1 MINIGNTIKKTHLPK
16 KEKKRVSE
24 ILINKNKIENN
35 IFCRNNK
42 LEKDHLEIKN
52 KNKNIEYHFQPVKTN
67 KTYSINKNVISNK
80 INNED
85 LYIKKEPHATFHMN
99 TDIREKDINNI
110 LMHSNVTTTNFNNDP
125 ITSTSQKCAS
135 KKRICKHIPINKKL
149 NSNKEKFKSYPNNGQ
164 DDLGNFPQLLRKFEK
179 IKRKSQIEH
188 SNVHKNVG
196 KSKKNEIYKTNNNYE
211 SLQNNPNRKIFQNCR
226 NHYIGGIF
234 NKIEKLKRDN
244 YPIMAPS
251 NFKNN
256 KLAQN
261 MRSNSNKYFKHELN
275 NKNKLTKNHSLKY
288 EYTKKWNN
296 EENKNNDNVQGDEFE
311 KEENNCSN
319 KDGYSRY
326 KKKKKKKNEKYDQ
339 KLTLSNIILKKKW
352 INSDTI
358 ERIISKNSQP
368 DELVKKNSNENIPK
382 NDTPIV
388 EVSQWKVFPDVI
400 SQLDAP
406 IIEPSNFE
414 VPLHRPTKC
423 ATSSNFSYK
432 LSEKFSETLSTRL
445 EWDENEIL
453 KNGETKKTKSEL
465 DGVEEHDYTIRNTS
479 ITSAYKQYKII
490 IIKSNNIEVGNYII
504 IKNIGKG
511 TFGKV
516 CLGMHTYTYE
526 IVAIKIL
533 NKKKLLRIIS
543 YDKILR
549 EIKIHKKIDHNH
561 ICRFY
566 EVHENKNNIYMIL
579 EYLGNGDLLTYI
591 CKNSNINENIGKR
604 ILYQLISAIE
614 YLHKINIVHRD
625 LKPENILL
633 DHNNN
638 IKLIDFGLS
647 TIYSKNNFLQTSCG
661 SPFYTPPEI
670 LLGKKYNPELTDVWS
685 LGIILFLL
693 LNKKLPFNHNDI
705 NKLFQQIIKGL
716 MQFEP
721 HVSINAK
728 NLIQNMLNVNCKNR
742 YNLNQIKNHIWF
754 SNYNAKKDVYLNCHQ
769 VCNLMDC
776 NTCIYIHIIKS
787 SKYYNNFLI
796 NRVNKIYN
804 LDKTMILK
812 ELKNKEQN
820 CIKTTYYLLLNKM
833 VKILSKTN
841 YLYSH
846 YIFIKKETDSEI
858 LISNDDARSITLK
871 DNHEPSNFKPFNN
884 FDNLGT
890 FNFLD
895 LSKIQNHALKEYHTN
910 LMKNRNNGISGDIE
924 QINTHNL
931 LLLQPKEKYNIFQ
944 INKTQVPT
952 NCYHYKQTK
961 CRLIK
966 NQRKDLLFS
975 DKRVSI
981 NNPKKCIINPDKVLK
996 ENIDKKKINKI

>member
-1 MINIGNTIKKTHLPK
+1 MINIGNAIKKTHLPK
-16 KEKKRVSE
+16 KEKKRVSK
-24 ILINKNKIENN
+24 ILLSKNRIENN

-52 KNKNIEYHFQPVKTN
+52 TNRNIEYQFQPVKTN
-67 KTYSINKNVISNK
+67 KTYSINKKVISNK
-80 INNED
+80 INNEE
-85 LYIKKEPHATFHMN
+85 LYIKKEGHATFHMN
-99 TDIREKDINNI
+99 TDIREKDVNNI
-110 LMHSNVTTTNFNNDP
+110 LMHSNVTTTNFNSDP
-125 ITSTSQKCAS
+125 ITSTSQKCSS
-135 KKRICKHIPINKKL
+135 KKRICKHAPINKKL
-149 NSNKEKFKSYPNNGQ
+149 DSNKENFESYTNNAQGNF
-164 DDLGNFPQLLRKFEK
+164 GNFPRFLRKFEK
-179 IKRKSQIEH
+179 IKRNPPIEH

-196 KSKKNEIYKTNNNYE
+196 KGKKNEIYKTTKNYE
-211 SLQNNPNRKIFQNCR
+211 SLQNNTNRKIYQNCK

-251 NFKNN
+251 NFKN
-256 KLAQN
+256 
-261 MRSNSNKYFKHELN
+261 
-275 NKNKLTKNHSLKY
+275 KNKLISNHSLKY
-288 EYTKKWNN
+288 EYTKEWNE
-296 EENKNNDNVQGDEFE
+296 EENKNNDNAQGDEFK
-311 KEENNCSN
+311 KEEKNSSN
-319 KDGYSRY
+319 KDAYSRY
-326 KKKKKKKNEKYDQ
+326 IK
-339 KLTLSNIILKKKW
+339 KKKW

-368 DELVKKNSNENIPK
+368 DEQVKRNPNENIPK
-382 NDTPIV
+382 NDIPII

-400 SQLDAP
+400 SQLGAP
-406 IIEPSNFE
+406 LIEASNFE
-414 VPLHRPTKC
+414 APLHKPTKC
-423 ATSSNFSYK
+423 AASSNFSYK
-432 LSEKFSETLSTRL
+432 LSENFSGTLSTKL

-453 KNGETKKTKSEL
+453 KNGKTKKKKNEL

-479 ITSAYKQYKII
+479 ITPAYKQYKII

-591 CKNSNINENIGKR
+591 CKNSNINENIAKR

-776 NTCIYIHIIKS
+776 NTCIYIHIIKT

-796 NRVNKIYN
+796 NRINKIYN
-804 LDKTMILK
+804 IDKTMILK
-812 ELKNKEQN
+812 ELKNEEQN

-858 LISNDDARSITLK
+858 LISDDDSRSISLK
-871 DNHEPSNFKPFNN
+871 DNHGSSNFTPFNN
-884 FDNLGT
+884 LGI

-895 LSKIQNHALKEYHTN
+895 LSKIQNHAPKEYHAN
-910 LMKNRNNGISGDIE
+910 RMKNRNNGISEDIE

-931 LLLQPKEKYNIFQ
+931 LLLQRKEKYNIFH
-944 INKTQVPT
+944 INKTQVST
-952 NCYHYKQTK
+952 NCYHYKQPK

-966 NQRKDLLFS
+966 NQRKDSLFS
-975 DKRVSI
+975 DKRGSI

>member
-1 MINIGNTIKKTHLPK
+1 MINIGNAIKKTHLPK
-16 KEKKRVSE
+16 KEKKHASE
-24 ILINKNKIENN
+24 ILLSKHKIENN
-35 IFCRNNK
+35 IFCRNYK
-42 LEKDHLEIKN
+42 LQKDHLEIKN
-52 KNKNIEYHFQPVKTN
+52 KNRNIGHQFQHVKTN
-67 KTYSINKNVISNK
+67 KTHIINKNVISNK
-80 INNED
+80 INNEG
-85 LYIKKEPHATFHMN
+85 LYMKKEDHETFHMN
-99 TDIREKDINNI
+99 TKLREKGANNI
-110 LMHSNVTTTNFNNDP
+110 LIGSNATTTNFNNTP
-125 ITSTSQKCAS
+125 ITSNAPKFAS
-135 KKRICKHIPINKKL
+135 KKRICKHIPIDKKL
-149 NSNKEKFKSYPNNGQ
+149 NLNKEKFESYTNNAQGKF
-164 DDLGNFPQLLRKFEK
+164 GNSSQFLREFEK
-179 IKRKSQIEH
+179 IKRNSPIEH
-188 SNVHKNVG
+188 NNMHKNVG
-196 KSKKNEIYKTNNNYE
+196 KGKKNEIYKTKKNCQ
-211 SLQNNPNRKIFQNCR
+211 SLQNDPNSEIFQNSR
-226 NHYIGGIF
+226 NHYIDGIF
-234 NKIEKLKRDN
+234 HKIEKLKRDN

-251 NFKNN
+251 NFKN
-256 KLAQN
+256 KLI
-261 MRSNSNKYFKHELN
+261 S
-275 NKNKLTKNHSLKY
+275 NHSLKY
-288 EYTKKWNN
+288 KYTKEWNE
-296 EENKNNDNVQGDEFE
+296 EENKNNNIQREEFE
-311 KEENNCSN
+311 KDGENSSN
-319 KDGYSRY
+319 KDAYSRY
-326 KKKKKKKNEKYDQ
+326 KKRKNNQNEKYDQ

-352 INSDTI
+352 INSDII
-358 ERIISKNSQP
+358 ERIISENSQP
-368 DELVKKNSNENIPK
+368 NEQVKKNSNENIPK
-382 NDTPIV
+382 TDTPII
-388 EVSQWKVFPDVI
+388 EVSQWKRFPDDI
-400 SQLDAP
+400 SQSRVPL
-406 IIEPSNFE
+406 IETSNFGE
-414 VPLHRPTKC
+414 ALHGPTKC
-423 ATSSNFSYK
+423 AASSNLSYK
-432 LSEKFSETLSTRL
+432 FSDKFSETLSTRL
-445 EWDENEIL
+445 EWDGNEIL
-453 KNGETKKTKSEL
+453 KNGETMKSKNEL
-465 DGVEEHDYTIRNTS
+465 DKVEEHDYAIRNTS
-479 ITSAYKQYKII
+479 ITPTYRQYKII
-490 IIKSNNIEVGNYII
+490 IVKSNNIEVGNYII

-549 EIKIHKKIDHNH
+549 EIKIHKKINHNH

-591 CKNSNINENIGKR
+591 CKNSNINESIAKR

-647 TIYSKNNFLQTSCG
+647 TVYSKNNCLQTSCG

-721 HVSINAK
+721 YVSINAK

-754 SNYNAKKDVYLNCHQ
+754 SNYNAKKYVHLNCNQ
-769 VCNLMDC
+769 ACNLMDC
-776 NTCIYIHIIKS
+776 NTCIYIHIIKA

-804 LDKTMILK
+804 LDKSMILK
-812 ELKNKEQN
+812 ELKNEEQN

-858 LISNDDARSITLK
+858 LISDDDSRSISLK
-871 DNHEPSNFKPFNN
+871 DNNEFHNFIPFNN

-890 FNFLD
+890 FDFLD
-895 LSKIQNHALKEYHTN
+895 LSKIKNHAN
-910 LMKNRNNGISGDIE
+910 QMKNRSNGITKDTE
-924 QINTHNL
+924 QISAHSL
-931 LLLQPKEKYNIFQ
+931 LLLQRNEKYSLFH
-944 INKTQVPT
+944 INKTQAPT
-952 NCYHYKQTK
+952 NCYHYKQPK

-966 NQRKDLLFS
+966 NQRKASLFS
-975 DKRVSI
+975 GKQVSS
-981 NNPKKCIINPDKVLK
+981 NYPKKCIINPDKAIK
-996 ENIDKKKINKI
+996 ENIDKKINKK